1 MEWFRDHYI
10 GGLDASVPDDPRFAP
25 LKGELAG
32 LPPAMVVTCEFDPL
46 RDEGDAYAQALADA
60 GVDVRH
66 LQCRGQMHTSIPSVD
81 VLVSPTEIRAEIAGE
96 LARMLRVEQAAA
108 V

>member
-1 MEWFRDHYI
+1 
-10 GGLDASVPDDPRFAP
+10 
-25 LKGELAG
+25 
-32 LPPAMVVTCEFDPL
+32 MVVTCEFDPL
-46 RDEGDAYAQALADA
+46 RDEGDAYARALADA

-66 LQCRGQMHTSIPSVD
+66 LRCRGQMHTSIPAVD
-81 VLVSPTEIRAEIAGE
+81 VLVSATEIRAEIAAE